1 MPFGIGHWEL
11 IVLGVVL
18 ALLFGGSQLPRIG
31 RQLGLGA
38 REARDTL
45 AGIDPRTPLR
55 ELGEPTRAA
64 DEKSQAKQK
73 DVSDHG
79 TSTR

>member
-1 MPFGIGHWEL
+1 VPFGIGHWEL

-38 REARDTL
+38 REVRDTL
-45 AGIDPRTPLR
+45 AGVDPRAPLR
-55 ELGEPTRAA
+55 ELDAPTDDTSRPP
-64 DEKSQAKQK
+64 SK
-73 DVSDHG
+73 DVPRSD
-79 TSTR
+79 TSKR

>member
-11 IVLGVVL
+11 IVLGIVL
-18 ALLFGGSQLPRIG
+18 VLLFGGSQLPRIG

-45 AGIDPRTPLR
+45 AGIDPRAPLR
-55 ELGEPTRAA
+55 ELGEPTE
-64 DEKSQAKQK
+64 EKSQTQRA
-73 DVSDHG
+73 DVSRHD
-79 TSTR
+79 TSER

>member
-18 ALLFGGSQLPRIG
+18 LLLFGGSQLPRIG

-45 AGIDPRTPLR
+45 AGIDPREPLR
-55 ELGEPTRAA
+55 ELDRPSDDKGQPQ
-64 DEKSQAKQK
+64 SK
-73 DVSDHG
+73 DVSLGD
-79 TSTR
+79 TSDR

>member
-1 MPFGIGHWEL
+1 VPFGIGHWEL

-18 ALLFGGSQLPRIG
+18 LLLFGGSQLPRIG

-45 AGIDPRTPLR
+45 AGIDPRAPLR
-55 ELGEPTRAA
+55 ELDQP
-64 DEKSQAKQK
+64 S
-73 DVSDHG
+73 DVESRPPQRDG
-79 TSTR
+79 SRSAPDR